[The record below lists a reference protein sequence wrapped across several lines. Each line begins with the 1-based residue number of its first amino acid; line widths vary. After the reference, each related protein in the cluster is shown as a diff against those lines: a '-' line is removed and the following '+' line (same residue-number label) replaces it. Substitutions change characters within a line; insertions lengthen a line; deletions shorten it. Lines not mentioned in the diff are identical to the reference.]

1 MCMYGSCVYIH
12 DIITVILILK
22 GLNHLKGV
30 LSSILVLIHKG
41 KDVNK
46 ITNVPLGDKRVA

>member
-1 MCMYGSCVYIH
+1 MYGSCVYIH

-46 ITNVPLGDKRVA
+46 ITDVTLGDKRVA

>member
-1 MCMYGSCVYIH
+1 MYIH
-12 DIITVILILK
+12 DVITVILILK
-22 GLNHLKGV
+22 GLNHLKRV

-46 ITNVPLGDKRVA
+46 ITNVPLGGKRVA